1 MISCGDSNQAVASM
15 HWAWILELK
24 CNNRKLGR
32 SGIVSPSQ
40 QRQPRGCNC
49 TCWALCRSASMYVC
63 VCGWTM
69 QAMTNLFVR
78 SGNKPW
84 ADYDIEAC
92 REVMASK
99 VESGR
104 AAARRM
110 RRLT

>member
-1 MISCGDSNQAVASM
+1 
-15 HWAWILELK
+15 
-24 CNNRKLGR
+24 
-32 SGIVSPSQ
+32 
-40 QRQPRGCNC
+40 
-49 TCWALCRSASMYVC
+49 
-63 VCGWTM
+63 
-69 QAMTNLFVR
+69 MTNLFVR

>member
-1 MISCGDSNQAVASM
+1 
-15 HWAWILELK
+15 
-24 CNNRKLGR
+24 
-32 SGIVSPSQ
+32 
-40 QRQPRGCNC
+40 
-49 TCWALCRSASMYVC
+49 
-63 VCGWTM
+63 M

-110 RRLT
+110 RRLDMHGAITVKTAVRG